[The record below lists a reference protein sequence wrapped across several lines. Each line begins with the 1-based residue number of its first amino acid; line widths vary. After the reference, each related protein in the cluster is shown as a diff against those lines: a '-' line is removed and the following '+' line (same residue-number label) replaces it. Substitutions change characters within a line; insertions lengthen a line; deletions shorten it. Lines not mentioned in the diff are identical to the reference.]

1 MSTCFFVFFWS
12 HFLPTF
18 ALDKLRVVIFP
29 ASKTRCRIPTGP
41 TVYLTKKIQ
50 WVDSHLCRWWHAF
63 WLISRKKTVLLDL
76 SCCFQHRGLL
86 VVFFLRLG
94 LLGINC
100 AISGATCVVWDI
112 FQKVHEVS
120 SSRSMKHWP
129 QGVEGVKC
137 MMIHDVVL

>member
-1 MSTCFFVFFWS
+1 MSRISFMPLMACFLADFS
-12 HFLPTF
+12 E
-18 ALDKLRVVIFP
+18 KLF
-29 ASKTRCRIPTGP
+29 K
-41 TVYLTKKIQ
+41 
-50 WVDSHLCRWWHAF
+50 
-63 WLISRKKTVLLDL
+63 DL

-100 AISGATCVVWDI
+100 AISGATRVVG
-112 FQKVHEVS
+112 
-120 SSRSMKHWP
+120 SRSMKHWP